1 MEKNLKDLAS
11 CLKQAGEIVD
21 KLNGSRTSACED
33 ITTPSS
39 AGFQSA
45 MFSISSTVERARSMV
60 NSSSTSAS
68 FARLNKKE
76 VLRAMNPQLSKKAKP
91 VEKTF
96 EFVFLS
102 FEEED
107 GHDGKAFL
115 LDDHAIKLRG
125 FVSLDSFMDEKQI
138 RNRFEEAIQLE
149 YPTVPGRYFE
159 FLKANGRKLTKPVL
173 AGEFTF
179 KEIRLL
185 AGQGC
190 IYLKIKDGFEC
201 FLEDRKEVSVQELA
215 DKDENLT
222 NLTKPASQTS
232 HVSEPIEIPCI
243 NGTSQNEDQDPL
255 NNFSDP
261 TDQLIHTITQQGL
274 SDTVE
279 ILHFLQLEIV
289 KGRVMDAASESDGNV
304 GKTNSILW
312 TGREF

>member
-11 CLKQAGEIVD
+11 CLKQAGEICD

-39 AGFQSA
+39 AGLQSA
-45 MFSISSTVERARSMV
+45 MLSISSTVKRARSMV

-138 RNRFEEAIQLE
+138 RNRFEEAIQLK
-149 YPTVPGRYFE
+149 YPTVLGRDLE
-159 FLKANGRKLTKPVL
+159 FLRANSVGDHMQRT
-173 AGEFTF
+173 
-179 KEIRLL
+179 LL
-185 AGQGC
+185 RIA
-190 IYLKIKDGFEC
+190 
-201 FLEDRKEVSVQELA
+201 
-215 DKDENLT
+215 T
-222 NLTKPASQTS
+222 
-232 HVSEPIEIPCI
+232 PIQVIP
-243 NGTSQNEDQDPL
+243 
-255 NNFSDP
+255 
-261 TDQLIHTITQQGL
+261 
-274 SDTVE
+274 
-279 ILHFLQLEIV
+279 
-289 KGRVMDAASESDGNV
+289 
-304 GKTNSILW
+304 
-312 TGREF
+312 